1 MKKGDIVICNVYNVD
16 SLKIYK
22 LGLIPLVM
30 KVVDSTESFITYDYI
45 GKDKKID
52 RNYRVLWKEHVN
64 KLYTIKQFLECCKH
78 VKKQLWSL

>member
-1 MKKGDIVICNVYNVD
+1 
-16 SLKIYK
+16 
-22 LGLIPLVM
+22 M

-45 GKDKKID
+45 GKDQKID

-78 VKKQLWSL
+78 VKKQLWNL